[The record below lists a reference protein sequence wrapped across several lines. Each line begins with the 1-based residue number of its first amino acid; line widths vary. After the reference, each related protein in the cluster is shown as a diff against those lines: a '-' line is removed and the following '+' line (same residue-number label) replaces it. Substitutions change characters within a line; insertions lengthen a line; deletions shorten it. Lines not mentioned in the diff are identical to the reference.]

1 MKRNLCVSVFALT
14 AILFAVSAQAAIQVV
29 STKGEAAF
37 LSGTQW
43 KPLVKGQ
50 TIAEGTKL
58 STGIN
63 SSAVLNID
71 GSIVTMKP
79 LTSIKIYRNSVNQS
93 TKETSLGLQYGTV
106 QAKVDKVSKVR
117 TKFNI
122 TTPVA
127 TSSVRGTEEIVS
139 FGPTSGMKVDVVEGT
154 IQAHNTQGASNAI
167 SGRQSFALSDAGAK
181 PAGILDQVKEGST
194 VSGNARN
201 RSSSDDEFSD
211 RFGDEYFEGLGDMG
225 LKIDASSKARLKVR
239 LDWGNY

>member
-1 MKRNLCVSVFALT
+1 MKRSMLLSVFVLT
-14 AILFAVSAQAAIQVV
+14 AILFTVTARAAIQVV

-50 TIAEGTKL
+50 TIAEGTKI

-71 GSIVTMKP
+71 GSLVTMKP
-79 LTSIKIYRNSVNQS
+79 LTSIKIYRNSVNSS

-122 TTPVA
+122 ATPVA

-139 FGPTSGMKVDVVEGT
+139 FGPTSGMKVDVVEGA
-154 IQAHNTQGASNAI
+154 IQAHNAQGASNAI

-181 PAGILDQVKEGST
+181 PAGVLDRVKDDSS

-201 RSSSDDEFSD
+201 RSRSDNEFSD
-211 RFGDEYFEGLGDMG
+211 SYGDEYFEGLGDMG
-225 LKIDASSKARLKVR
+225 LKIDSSSKAKLKVR

>member
-1 MKRNLCVSVFALT
+1 MRKSMFISLFVLT
-14 AILFAVSAQAAIQVV
+14 AILFTVTAQAAIQVV

-71 GSIVTMKP
+71 GSLVTMKP
-79 LTSIKIYRNSVNQS
+79 LTSIKIYRNSVNPS

-122 TTPVA
+122 STPVA

-139 FGPTSGMKVDVVEGT
+139 FGPTSGMKVEVVEGT
-154 IQAHNTQGASNAI
+154 IQAHNAQGASNAI
-167 SGRQSFALSDAGAK
+167 SGRQSFVLSDAGAK
-181 PAGILDQVKEGST
+181 PAGILDGVKEGSSAN
-194 VSGNARN
+194 VNAQN
-201 RSSSDDEFSD
+201 RSRNDNEFSD
-211 RFGDEYFEGLGDMG
+211 RYGDDYFEGLDDMG
-225 LKIDASSKARLKVR
+225 FKLDSSSQARVKLH
-239 LDWGNY
+239 LIWAN